1 MASGGA
7 EPFPQ
12 PLELCADRKSARLCS
27 KFVEPLQA
35 SKVCGSA
42 QPCQPN
48 YCALRLLRPLRFL
61 SRAWCWRDATVDA
74 IKEEYKKLTLHY
86 HPDKHAA
93 SECDIWNTQFQI
105 LNTTE
110 PS

>member
-1 MASGGA
+1 
-7 EPFPQ
+7 
-12 PLELCADRKSARLCS
+12 
-27 KFVEPLQA
+27 
-35 SKVCGSA
+35 
-42 QPCQPN
+42 
-48 YCALRLLRPLRFL
+48 
-61 SRAWCWRDATVDA
+61 
-74 IKEEYKKLTLHY
+74 LTLHY